1 MGYQKTLFIKARL
14 TFDCLSVSDACLDI
28 MPQKSRSVFSRI
40 IGNTGILITG
50 RVLNA
55 VCSFVYVA
63 WTSQTLGL
71 NLFGVMLLI
80 TTFATLISDIT
91 RFQSW
96 QTLLHY
102 GSKAFQEKDF
112 NQFDDVLAFCIR
124 ADFFSAAIGMLVGLG
139 GILILGTSR
148 LGWPAEVKPDAL
160 LCMLI
165 ILFMNIG
172 WSTGMLRLCNRFKL
186 VTIYEFITTC
196 VRTGGCGIGYWLHMP
211 LGYFLFIWCLTQF
224 TLFATCSYAGI
235 YLFHQYTKRAFPIR
249 KIFQIKTPIEGMWK
263 FTLSVSFNEILDSV
277 FQQGGTL
284 AIGSSLGAGEAA
296 VYRVARQISNGLSK
310 PAQMMIPTLYPE
322 FIRFRDKGDW
332 HGMRLVTLKIFGLI
346 LGFSLLVF
354 FLTVLVGERLFTYM
368 LHYSWPG
375 EKTILVLLV
384 CSALFD
390 ICLVPIE
397 PLLTVMKRIS
407 FVLKA
412 RTAIIGCYFVFLYGM
427 MRVAGI
433 NGAAL
438 SSVISSFLMLIICAI
453 PVVKWFTRLSKN
465 DEGQS

>member
-1 MGYQKTLFIKARL
+1 
-14 TFDCLSVSDACLDI
+14 
-28 MPQKSRSVFSRI
+28 MPKKSQSVFSRI
-40 IGNTGILITG
+40 ISNTGILIVG

-55 VCSFVYVA
+55 ICSFVYVA
-63 WTSQTLGL
+63 WTSQALGL
-71 NLFGVMLLI
+71 NIFGVMLLI

-96 QTLLHY
+96 QTLVHY
-102 GSKAFQEKDF
+102 GSKPFQEKQFD
-112 NQFDDVLAFCIR
+112 QFDDILAFCVR
-124 ADFFSAAIGMLVGLG
+124 ADFLSAAFGMFVGLS
-139 GILILGTSR
+139 GILILGTST
-148 LGWPAEVKPDAL
+148 LGWPTAVKPDAL

-186 VTIYEFITTC
+186 VTVYEFITTC
-196 VRTGGCGIGYWLHMP
+196 VRTGGCGIGYLLHMK
-211 LGYFLFIWCLTQF
+211 LGYFLFVWCMTQF
-224 TLFATCSYAGI
+224 TLFVTCSCAGL
-235 YLFHQYTKRAFPIR
+235 YLLYQHTGRTLPIR
-249 KIFQIKTPIEGMWK
+249 KIFTFVTPIKGMWQ
-263 FTLSVSFNEILDSV
+263 FTLSVSFNQILDSV

-310 PAQMMIPTLYPE
+310 PAQMIIPTLYPE

-332 HGMRLVTLKIFGLI
+332 QGMRLVTLKIFGLV
-346 LGFSLLVF
+346 LAFSLLVF
-354 FLTVLVGERLFTYM
+354 FLTLLVGERLFTYM

-407 FVLKA
+407 FVLKT
-412 RTAIIGCYFVFLYGM
+412 RISIIACYFLFLYGLM
-427 MRVAGI
+427 HIAGI

-438 SSVISSFLMLIICAI
+438 SSVITSFLMLAICAI
-453 PVVKWFTRLSKN
+453 PVVRWFTRSKA
-465 DEGQS
+465 EESE